1 MKASCAYPE
10 LLDIALLDGLPL
22 QVRSD
27 FLDRCKLRYC
37 SEQTTILT
45 QSEHTSGLFIIARGR
60 VAVTYLGPDGHM
72 SVIHVA
78 MTGEVLGDTEAL
90 AAAPCAATC
99 TTLPDTTLLYCPT
112 SHLVELAQSPV
123 VLRNLARILLER
135 LRRDNHYRV
144 LERFQSIEER
154 LCSYLRQFSTPQD
167 PLIRMSQTQL
177 ATLLGCSRQKV
188 NRMLNL
194 LQDSGVVDLGRSR
207 IRVLD
212 RDELERREYERR
224 ERDLTEP
231 RRAG

>member
-78 MTGEVLGDTEAL
+78 MMAAL
-90 AAAPCAATC
+90 APGSSMAAVVPPSPALDESMSKQIAA
-99 TTLPDTTLLYCPT
+99 L
-112 SHLVELAQSPV
+112 
-123 VLRNLARILLER
+123 
-135 LRRDNHYRV
+135 
-144 LERFQSIEER
+144 
-154 LCSYLRQFSTPQD
+154 
-167 PLIRMSQTQL
+167 
-177 ATLLGCSRQKV
+177 
-188 NRMLNL
+188 
-194 LQDSGVVDLGRSR
+194 RSR
-207 IRVLD
+207 IHKLKNKPAAAD
-212 RDELERREYERR
+212 Q
-224 ERDLTEP
+224 
-231 RRAG
+231 